1 VKELKGGRVEY
12 RADKFGIAH
21 VVIGKKSFTSE
32 QLAEN
37 YGTIYDELIRRK
49 PAAAKG
55 KYVKSISVS
64 ATMSPGIS
72 VEPSVTRNYTEPVA
86 E

>member
-1 VKELKGGRVEY
+1 MCIRDSY
-12 RADKFGIAH
+12 GIAH
-21 VVIGKKSFTSE
+21 VILGKVSFTAE

-37 YGTIYDELIRRK
+37 YGAVYDEILRMK

-55 KYVKSISVS
+55 KYVKSITVS
-64 ATMSPGIS
+64 STMSPG
-72 VEPSVTRNYTEPVA
+72 VKVDPSVNRNYTEPAA